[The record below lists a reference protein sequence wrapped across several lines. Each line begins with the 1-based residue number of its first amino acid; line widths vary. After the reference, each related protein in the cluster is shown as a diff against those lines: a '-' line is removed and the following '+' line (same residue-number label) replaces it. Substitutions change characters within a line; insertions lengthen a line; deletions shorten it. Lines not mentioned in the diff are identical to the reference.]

1 MTMALI
7 FTLAL
12 SAFPV
17 ASLSNTDEAC
27 RGNLQGDVL
36 HTTIVFDDGSRLIGP
51 WQVMHTEGAP
61 AAHRLAAVLHRVIEV
76 DSRGAE
82 RTTAF
87 PQGVAVLF
95 EGRTQRDLID
105 NAAQVWCSTV
115 LKARESSRRRSNV
128 MPAAARITLA
138 RVTTAALG

>member
-1 MTMALI
+1 MALV
-7 FTLAL
+7 FAATL
-12 SAFPV
+12 SALPG
-17 ASLSNTDEAC
+17 APQGSADQAC
-27 RGNLQGDVL
+27 RGNLEGDVL

-51 WQVMHTEGAP
+51 WRVMHTEGAP

-76 DSRGAE
+76 DSKGAQ

-115 LKARESSRRRSNV
+115 LKARASSRQRGNV
-128 MPAAARITLA
+128 IPAAARITLA
-138 RVTTAALG
+138 DVTGTALG

>member
-1 MTMALI
+1 MALI
-7 FTLAL
+7 FTMTL
-12 SAFPV
+12 SVFPGTPQR
-17 ASLSNTDEAC
+17 STEEAC

-76 DSRGAE
+76 DSRGAQ

-115 LKARESSRRRSNV
+115 LKARASSRQRSNI

-138 RVTTAALG
+138 RAAAAALG